1 MWAGYRTERWRRL
14 REKVLRRDGYL
25 SREARRYGRR
35 VPAEIVHH
43 VYPAEEYPDYAWAAW
58 NLISITQDEHRAM
71 HNADGSLTEL
81 GESWVRRT
89 IPPPLA
95 P

>member
-1 MWAGYRTERWRRL
+1 MWDGYLTPRWRRL
-14 REKVLRRDGYL
+14 REKILRRDGYM
-25 SREARRYGRR
+25 SREAKRYGLS
-35 VPAEIVHH
+35 VPADTVHH
-43 VYPAEEYPDYAWAAW
+43 VHPAEDYPELAWEAW

-81 GESWVRRT
+81 GKSWERRVH
-89 IPPPLA
+89 PPPLA